1 MKVYYFV
8 ISLILI
14 TSCEPLRSP
23 YYKYMAS
30 YTPESDTEIYCPNFV
45 EYKQDDKNYR
55 FQYSFIVLKSTA
67 EEVKKAIVIAAEV
80 KRKNKSN
87 DNFTVLML
95 SGYRSIMLSGIT
107 PEQLML
113 CNLKQIQRKRS

>member
-8 ISLILI
+8 ILLILT

-30 YTPESDTEIYCPNFV
+30 YTPESDTEIYCPNFI
-45 EYKQDDKNYR
+45 EYRQEDKNYR

-67 EEVKKAIVIAAEV
+67 QEVRKAIEDAAEI
-80 KRKNKSN
+80 KRQNKSN

-107 PEQLML
+107 PEQLL
-113 CNLKQIQRKRS
+113 FCNLKQIQKKRS